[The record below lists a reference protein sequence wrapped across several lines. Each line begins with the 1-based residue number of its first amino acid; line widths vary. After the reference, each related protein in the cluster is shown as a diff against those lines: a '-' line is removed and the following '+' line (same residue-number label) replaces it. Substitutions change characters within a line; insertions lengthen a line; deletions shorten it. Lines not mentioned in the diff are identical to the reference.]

1 MSSINHII
9 EVVLTTTGGSKN
21 PAMFKSWFVI
31 RALQGQMVAIAGLD
45 RNLHCRTKK
54 NMIISA
60 RKNSLNAPNL
70 SVLML
75 IVCSNKEEECAGVLC
90 LGIPKTVLL
99 TICMITGNEISVER
113 FFLTFTCT
121 QKICVF
127 FSSREE
133 VLKQKFCSFLRI
145 FLFVLTCRFS
155 LPRVFFY
162 RGGGALS
169 K

>member
-31 RALQGQMVAIAGLD
+31 GALQGQMVAIAGLD

-54 NMIISA
+54 KWLFPPE
-60 RKNSLNAPNL
+60 KNILNAPNL

-99 TICMITGNEISVER
+99 TICMHNGKWNFRWKIFPNFHLHTEDMCI
-113 FFLTFTCT
+113 FFF
-121 QKICVF
+121 Q
-127 FSSREE
+127 
-133 VLKQKFCSFLRI
+133 
-145 FLFVLTCRFS
+145 
-155 LPRVFFY
+155 
-162 RGGGALS
+162 
-169 K
+169 